1 MNSDIIKKALL
12 ELGCSELE
20 ILIYQTLIDHNFGVS
35 ELANK
40 FSVHRTKIYSSLE
53 SLESI
58 GLVAKKTDYSRV
70 IEVIS
75 PIHILSLLK
84 IKTAKTNSITN
95 QFSEVLP
102 DILSG
107 FSDNRLN
114 SRINH
119 TTGESAFFG
128 SFDKQLGDL
137 YSEVLCFISP
147 AYLYNSLDIS
157 FLKFWI
163 KKRISKN
170 IKVRLLV
177 PIDQKYIYE
186 SDDEL
191 QPDNEKL
198 REIKYFRI
206 NNKFHGTF
214 SINGSGVYFFNPILM
229 ETFVINDKITA
240 DTMKSI
246 FELVW
251 DSN

>member
-1 MNSDIIKKALL
+1 MNSDIIQKALL

-20 ILIYQTLIDHNFGVS
+20 IKIYQTLIEDNLGVS

-40 FSVHRTKIYSSLE
+40 FSVHRSKIYSSLE
-53 SLESI
+53 GLELI
-58 GLVAKKTDYSRV
+58 GLVTKKTDYSRV
-70 IEVIS
+70 IEAVS

-84 IKTAKTNSITN
+84 IKTAKTNTITN
-95 QFSEVLP
+95 QFSDVLP

-114 SRINH
+114 SRIHH

-163 KKRISKN
+163 KKRIAKN

-186 SDDEL
+186 SDEEL
-191 QPDNEKL
+191 QSDNEKL
-198 REIKYFRI
+198 RDIRYFAT
-206 NNKFHGTF
+206 NNKFLGTF
-214 SINGSGVYFFNPILM
+214 SINGGSVYFFNPILM
-229 ETFVINDKITA
+229 ESFVINDKITA
-240 DTMKSI
+240 DTMKAMY
-246 FELVW
+246 ELLW
-251 DSN
+251 ELS